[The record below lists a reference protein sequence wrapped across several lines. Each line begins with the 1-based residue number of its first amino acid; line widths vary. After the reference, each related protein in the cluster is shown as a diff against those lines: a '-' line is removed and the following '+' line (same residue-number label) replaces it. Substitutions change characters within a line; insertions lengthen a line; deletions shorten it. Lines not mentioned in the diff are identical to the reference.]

1 METLSLSL
9 LHLVKQLIDLI
20 IVSQNQFSWLIIASG
35 T

>member
-20 IVSQNQFSWLIIASG
+20 IVRQNQFSWLIIASG